1 MQKEIE
7 TIARR
12 QLVIAMVRNVET
24 PAFDNT
30 NNDKEIGDYER
41 KEMGKKWNSDSSG
54 TSSTSKSN
62 SVAQVGKQG

>member
-24 PAFDNT
+24 PASDNT

-54 TSSTSKSN
+54 TSSTSKNN